1 MIKIKFNFEDQNKI
15 YDFEYSSL
23 KDDFL
28 EKQMKVVSMN
38 IMNKDEACYYHLYD
52 LQKNTFIENPNKE
65 LDSSKI
71 YLMKN
76 TSRFAV
82 NTVESFQK
90 ILNSSQNKD
99 SKQFSND
106 VMSICF
112 YLKNRLSIDSFA
124 EEFISYDGLKV
135 LIEII
140 EYTSG
145 NSRSYALNSL
155 ISLMYFKN
163 ANEYLKENPFVLKN
177 IYYILINI
185 QTSISDSTN
194 TPTINHILQ
203 LFIIVSDYLKDDGI
217 DLILYSAETYAEE
230 TGKKVF
236 EEIVNF
242 ISTSEINIKIN
253 TLTLINSMIKNT
265 SRKSKKSKILAY
277 FNEAGLQNML
287 NKDAELK
294 NKNFQDELSSYQ
306 GLTGE
311 IISSSNYEVELYR
324 AKVLELENHCNNLEK
339 KAEYIFLNQKFY
351 SEIVEEF
358 VNFQKMAEAAIEI
371 GGYYDPSKIN

>member
-28 EKQMKVVSMN
+28 EKQIKVVSMN

-371 GGYYDPSKIN
+371 GGYYDPSKIK